1 MRELESERVRGHR
14 ALSGDGLHF
23 LPPESVRWWNPG
35 GALVQPCGALAA
47 PWWCPPLSLSVPLS
61 RVLFF
66 LSLYIYISLSLTLS
80 VSHSLSLSLSQSLT
94 LSLFLS
100 LILYFPQYCEDKA

>member
-1 MRELESERVRGHR
+1 MRELESETVRGHR

-23 LPPESVRWWNPG
+23 LLPESVRWWSPR

-47 PWWCPPLSLSVPLS
+47 PWWCPSLSLSVPLS
-61 RVLFF
+61 RVLSF
-66 LSLYIYISLSLTLS
+66 LSLSIYIDLF
-80 VSHSLSLSLSQSLT
+80 LSLSQSLT

-100 LILYFPQYCEDKA
+100 LILYFPYHCEDKV